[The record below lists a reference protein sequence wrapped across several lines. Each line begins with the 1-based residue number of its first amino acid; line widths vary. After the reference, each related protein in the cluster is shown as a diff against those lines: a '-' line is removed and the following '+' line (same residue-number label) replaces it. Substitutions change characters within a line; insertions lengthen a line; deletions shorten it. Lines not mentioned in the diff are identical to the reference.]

1 MSAGTVVA
9 DVDSATS
16 DEASV
21 DSARLREL
29 VDAQFDFVWRS
40 LRRLGVPEAA
50 VDDASQQVW
59 LTVSRR
65 LESVEPGKERSFL
78 FSVAMR
84 IAANARRG
92 IARRR
97 EDATEAPD
105 AIDPSPTPED
115 MLDRSRQRALVDEIL
130 STMPLDLRAPFILF
144 EVEELPAPEVAKVLG
159 IPVGTVAS
167 RVRRAREHFRG
178 EVARLR
184 RRGVIDG
191 GTP

>member
-16 DEASV
+16 DEASA
-21 DSARLREL
+21 DSARLRAL

-65 LESVEPGKERSFL
+65 LDSVEPGKERSFL

-84 IAANARRG
+84 VAANARRG

-97 EDATEAPD
+97 EDTTEAPD
-105 AIDPSPTPED
+105 AIDPSPNPED
-115 MLDRSRQRALVDEIL
+115 MLDHSRKRALVDEIL

>member
-65 LESVEPGKERSFL
+65 LESVEPGKERSCL

-159 IPVGTVAS
+159 SPVGTVAS